1 MTEPREINVDPVKIV
16 AAADIQYTRSIRK
29 NIKERKS
36 YLADRVLDARHKN
49 NAMIKHLVL
58 EEDRIDILAQHVLGY
73 DPQDIHYEM
82 MEFQKKHKEGMILA
96 WRGAAKTTFCTI
108 TFAIFNIIKN
118 PDIRILLASSAID
131 QARVFLKSI
140 KLHFETNERLIEIFG
155 DFFTGAR
162 SWTETDII
170 VPQRRSF
177 AGESTL
183 LATGIGTALPSR
195 HFDLIIADDLVIRK
209 NAQTEH
215 LRKKVHQYFYET
227 LYPTLESPNGRLYV
241 LGTRWHEEDLY
252 KWFAENDYK
261 DSHLIIS
268 VFDDEGESRWA
279 EKYPKERMM
288 KIQRA
293 NPDAFDLQYMC
304 KTGATQGDIF
314 TEHHFLYYDELPAGV
329 RIWQGLDLAIGTAAH
344 NDFFAHVTIAVDPS
358 TKNVYLVS
366 FRLKKLQFPQQVT
379 FIRSRFKDYP
389 DTQKVVLETNSY
401 QVAMLQQL
409 RHQFPDM
416 PLQGVQ
422 TTKDKIARAQKLAWN
437 ATHKPIF
444 VLQKHF
450 KFVKM
455 MLGFP
460 HIKGSKD
467 LFDAFDVVYT
477 QATKTSRR
485 KRRSTPSLI

>member
-1 MTEPREINVDPVKIV
+1 MSEPQEFTIDPVSIV
-16 AAADIQYTRSIRK
+16 AAGDIGHIRSIRRK
-29 NIKERKS
+29 IKEKKG
-36 YLADRVLDARHKN
+36 YLASRVMDVQQRN
-49 NAMIKHLVL
+49 NAVIKQLVL

-73 DPQDIHYEM
+73 DPQDIHHEM
-82 MEFQKKHKEGMILA
+82 MEFQKTHKEGMILA

-227 LYPTLESPNGRLYV
+227 LYPTLESPDGRLYV

-252 KWFAENDYK
+252 KWFADNDYK
-261 DSHLIIS
+261 NDHLIIS
-268 VFDDEGESRWA
+268 VFDEDGESRWA
-279 EKYPKERMM
+279 EKYPKERMQ

-304 KTGATQGDIF
+304 QTGATQGTIF
-314 TEHHFLYYDELPAGV
+314 TEHHFQYYEELPAGV

-344 NDFFAHVTIAVDPS
+344 NDFFAHVTIAVCPE
-358 TKNVYLVS
+358 TKGVYLVS
-366 FRLKKLQFPQQVT
+366 FRLKKLQFPQQVN
-379 FIRSRFKDYP
+379 FIRSRFQDYP

-401 QVAMLQQL
+401 QRAMFQQL
-409 RHQFPDM
+409 RHQFPDI
-416 PLQGVQ
+416 PVLGIQ

-437 ATHKPIF
+437 ATSNPIY
-444 VLQKHF
+444 VLERHY
-450 KFVKM
+450 KFVKLF
-455 MLGFP
+455 LGFP

-467 LFDAFDVVYT
+467 LFDAFDIVYT
-477 QATKTSRR
+477 QATKKSRR
-485 KRRSTPSLI
+485 RRRSTPSLI